1 VIRAVRLRQL
11 IDWGTARPDYLAGL
25 RAATA
30 TVVPLIIGEATHRPQ
45 LLWVALGGWLGTF
58 ADPGGP
64 YPLRAATLIAYV
76 AAGSVSVLAGTFC
89 AAHPWLSVGVLLF
102 WGAGCALFRVYGEAA
117 GGVGALSLIAFCIAL
132 GTPAPSLRSVLLRGA
147 LFAAGVS
154 WAAALALA
162 LWPVHPYR
170 PVRRAVAACHRAL
183 AQHARQLAIGGPG
196 WFEAAA
202 GSRGGIRALLE
213 NARSVLG
220 SVRRGRSG
228 ESRRSELLVAL
239 YEAAELA
246 LGDLSALAETLQ
258 SREERGLRRPAW
270 LEGTLDSFA
279 AAFDAVAFAVGE
291 EPAAVAPP
299 VVLVGDDAELSA
311 PLQSLLSHVQLA
323 LGAAAALHAGRS
335 APASSPFSLGTA
347 SRPSIRDALSLRSIE
362 LRHAIRVGGTAAAA
376 ALVGILLHRPRG
388 YWIVVTAVL
397 VLQPHSGTTLRR
409 GLQRVAGT
417 VVGAMAAA
425 LLAPLVHGPLRAA
438 LVLFVLALA
447 AAAVRK
453 HNYAVYAALMTPL
466 FVLMAESYSGD
477 WNLAGTRITATLLG
491 GGVALLGAYAWPQ
504 RERERLPAALAK
516 VLRSTRALLES
527 ALAGAP
533 SHEARREAGLALANA
548 DAAFER
554 FLDEEHT
561 DAEAEA
567 LMAVRSQARRLVGAI
582 TALSAGGRIADALV
596 PAARLIEVAL
606 EELAAAAEESRPP
619 LPLPKLPAD
628 HQTPRLLRPVEVIH
642 AALARLAR

>member
-1 VIRAVRLRQL
+1 VIRAVRLKEMM
-11 IDWGTARPDYLAGL
+11 DWGTARPDYIAGL

-64 YPLRAATLIAYV
+64 YPLRAATLLAYV
-76 AAGSVSVLAGTFC
+76 AAGSASVLAGTFC
-89 AAHPWLSVGVLLF
+89 ASHPGLSVPVLFF
-102 WGAGCALFRVYGEAA
+102 WGVGSALWRVYGEAA
-117 GGVGALSLIAFCIAL
+117 GGVGSLSLIAFAIAL
-132 GTPAPSLRSVLLRGA
+132 GTPAPSLHSLALRGA
-147 LFAAGVS
+147 LFAVGVL
-154 WAAALALA
+154 WAAAMALA

-183 AQHARQLAIGGPG
+183 AQQARQLATGGLG
-196 WFEAAA
+196 WFDAAA
-202 GSRGGIRALLE
+202 GNRRGIRALLE
-213 NARSVLG
+213 NARSVVG
-220 SVRRGRSG
+220 TVRRGRSG
-228 ESRRSELLVAL
+228 ESQRSDLLVAL
-239 YEAAELA
+239 YEAAELS

-258 SREERGLRRPAW
+258 SREERGERRPVW
-270 LEGTLDSFA
+270 LDGTLETFA
-279 AAFDAVAFAVGE
+279 AAFDAVALAVGE
-291 EPAAVAPP
+291 EPAALATP
-299 VVLVGDDAELSA
+299 VVHLGDDPELVA
-311 PLQSLLSHVQLA
+311 PLQSLFSHLQLA
-323 LGAAAALHAGRS
+323 VGAATALHLGQS
-335 APASSPFSLGTA
+335 TQASSSA
-347 SRPSIRDALSLRSIE
+347 SFAIAPRPSIRDVLSRRSIE
-362 LRHAIRVGGTAAAA
+362 LGHAIRVGATAAVA
-376 ALVGILLHRPRG
+376 ALAGILLHRPRG

-425 LLAPLVHGPLRAA
+425 LLAPLVHGQIRAA

-491 GGVALLGAYAWPQ
+491 GVVALVGAYAWPQ
-504 RERERLPAALAK
+504 RERERLPAMLAQ

-527 ALAGAP
+527 ALAGVP
-533 SHEARREAGLALANA
+533 SHLARREAGLALANA

-554 FLDEEHT
+554 FLDEGHT

-582 TALSAGGRIADALV
+582 TALSAGGRMDEELA
-596 PAARLIEVAL
+596 PAARQIEAAL
-606 EELAAAAEESRPP
+606 DQLASAAEERRPP
-619 LPLPKLPAD
+619 LPLPKFPAGP
-628 HQTPRLLRPVEVIH
+628 QAERLLRPVEVIH
-642 AALARLAR
+642 SALTRLAR